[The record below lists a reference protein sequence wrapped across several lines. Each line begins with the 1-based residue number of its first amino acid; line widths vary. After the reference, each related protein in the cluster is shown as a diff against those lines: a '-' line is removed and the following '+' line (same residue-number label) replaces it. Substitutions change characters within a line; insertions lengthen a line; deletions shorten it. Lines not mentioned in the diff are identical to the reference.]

1 VALMALKRTQE
12 RFALWVQI
20 PGNVDGFFEALEA
33 LDPEAGKAVAFRD
46 TCVKCDVPYT
56 LMHAFVH
63 GREDLKARYEA
74 ILAARADALVA
85 EALED
90 VAEANDRDSA
100 AAAKVKADTKL
111 RIASKWDRGRYG
123 EHIQVEKSVSVT
135 ADAGLLEG
143 MGALLDVAK
152 AKRSLRA
159 PRLIE
164 GESVPA
170 AAPTAAPVAAL
181 PAASGKR

>member
-1 VALMALKRTQE
+1 
-12 RFALWVQI
+12 
-20 PGNVDGFFEALEA
+20 
-33 LDPEAGKAVAFRD
+33 
-46 TCVKCDVPYT
+46 
-56 LMHAFVH
+56 
-63 GREDLKARYEA
+63 
-74 ILAARADALVA
+74 
-85 EALED
+85 
-90 VAEANDRDSA
+90 
-100 AAAKVKADTKL
+100 
-111 RIASKWDRGRYG
+111 
-123 EHIQVEKSVSVT
+123 VSVT

-170 AAPTAAPVAAL
+170 AATAPAAVL